1 MFKFFFVLFIFLS
14 CFLNAFSL
22 KEGFIKTLANNPDV
36 LVREN
41 ELKKI
46 EYDMDIAK
54 GLFYPTINFE
64 ASADN
69 SRTSRDSYT
78 PKNGRLE
85 SKDEYLLRL
94 NQPLYDGFESS
105 YEKKIQQNRY
115 ESAKFYLKEI
125 QNELALRYV
134 QNYINV
140 LKTNDMLNLSNE
152 SYNMS
157 KEMYNKTSR
166 KVEMGY
172 GTKLEYERAKGNLEE
187 SSVNLSIDKLSL
199 ADATQNLYDN
209 IQEEFDFASLT
220 HPIFSYN
227 LPNNEDEAL
236 RYGFL
241 NHPSVMVSLKNIDV
255 AIFEQKRDLKSF
267 HPDVNLVASYRLNDA
282 SYKENYTD
290 TSNEYKVGLELVYNL
305 YNGGK
310 DLANNKKLLQTIQ
323 EKKILLQKT
332 NQQISNK
339 LSLSW
344 NSYLLNAE
352 KLAKLEKFVKTRK
365 AVLDATYQEF
375 TLGTRDLGSVVDAHL
390 DYISTKRNVI
400 STTYDLLLAHY
411 RILDSIGI
419 LSDEILEQK
428 EKEIFEKND
437 SKINEI
443 LKNNIR

>member
-14 CFLNAFSL
+14 GFLNAFSL

-220 HPIFSYN
+220 HPI
-227 LPNNEDEAL
+227 L
-236 RYGFL
+236 
-241 NHPSVMVSLKNIDV
+241 M
-255 AIFEQKRDLKSF
+255 
-267 HPDVNLVASYRLNDA
+267 
-282 SYKENYTD
+282 
-290 TSNEYKVGLELVYNL
+290 
-305 YNGGK
+305 
-310 DLANNKKLLQTIQ
+310 KL
-323 EKKILLQKT
+323 
-332 NQQISNK
+332 
-339 LSLSW
+339 
-344 NSYLLNAE
+344 
-352 KLAKLEKFVKTRK
+352 
-365 AVLDATYQEF
+365 
-375 TLGTRDLGSVVDAHL
+375 
-390 DYISTKRNVI
+390 
-400 STTYDLLLAHY
+400 
-411 RILDSIGI
+411 
-419 LSDEILEQK
+419 
-428 EKEIFEKND
+428 
-437 SKINEI
+437 
-443 LKNNIR
+443 

>member
-1 MFKFFFVLFIFLS
+1 MYLFGVVI
-14 CFLNAFSL
+14 
-22 KEGFIKTLANNPDV
+22 
-36 LVREN
+36 
-41 ELKKI
+41 
-46 EYDMDIAK
+46 
-54 GLFYPTINFE
+54 
-64 ASADN
+64 
-69 SRTSRDSYT
+69 
-78 PKNGRLE
+78 
-85 SKDEYLLRL
+85 
-94 NQPLYDGFESS
+94 
-105 YEKKIQQNRY
+105 
-115 ESAKFYLKEI
+115 
-125 QNELALRYV
+125 
-134 QNYINV
+134 
-140 LKTNDMLNLSNE
+140 
-152 SYNMS
+152 
-157 KEMYNKTSR
+157 
-166 KVEMGY
+166 
-172 GTKLEYERAKGNLEE
+172 
-187 SSVNLSIDKLSL
+187 
-199 ADATQNLYDN
+199 
-209 IQEEFDFASLT
+209 
-220 HPIFSYN
+220 
-227 LPNNEDEAL
+227 
-236 RYGFL
+236 
-241 NHPSVMVSLKNIDV
+241 
-255 AIFEQKRDLKSF
+255 
-267 HPDVNLVASYRLNDA
+267 VASYRLNDA

-365 AVLDATYQEF
+365 AVLDTTYQEF

>member
-1 MFKFFFVLFIFLS
+1 MHFLWKKDLLKLYQIIQNILIKRKWIKKNSIWYWYSKWIILSNNKFW
-14 CFLNAFSL
+14 
-22 KEGFIKTLANNPDV
+22 
-36 LVREN
+36 R
-41 ELKKI
+41 
-46 EYDMDIAK
+46 
-54 GLFYPTINFE
+54 
-64 ASADN
+64 SADN

-115 ESAKFYLKEI
+115 ESAKFYLKEL

-140 LKTNDMLNLSNE
+140 LKTNEMLDLSNE

-157 KEMYNKTSR
+157 EDMYKKTSR

-199 ADATQNLYDN
+199 EDATQNLYDN
-209 IQEEFDFASLT
+209 IQEQFISSSLT
-220 HPIFSYN
+220 YPIFSYN
-227 LPNNEDEAL
+227 LPNTQKEAL
-236 RYGFL
+236 GYAFL

-255 AIFEQKRDLKSF
+255 AIFEQKRELKSF
-267 HPDVNLVASYRLNDA
+267 HPNVNLVATYRLNDA
-282 SYKENYTD
+282 SYKENYID

-310 DLANNKKLLQTIQ
+310 DFANNKKLLQTIQ

-339 LSLSW
+339 LALSW
-344 NSYLLNAE
+344 NSYLLNSE
-352 KLAKLEKFVKTRK
+352 KLEKLEKFVKTRK

-428 EKEIFEKND
+428 DKEIFEKNN

-443 LKNNIR
+443 LKNNIK

>member
-1 MFKFFFVLFIFLS
+1 
-14 CFLNAFSL
+14 
-22 KEGFIKTLANNPDV
+22 
-36 LVREN
+36 
-41 ELKKI
+41 
-46 EYDMDIAK
+46 
-54 GLFYPTINFE
+54 
-64 ASADN
+64 
-69 SRTSRDSYT
+69 
-78 PKNGRLE
+78 
-85 SKDEYLLRL
+85 
-94 NQPLYDGFESS
+94 
-105 YEKKIQQNRY
+105 
-115 ESAKFYLKEI
+115 
-125 QNELALRYV
+125 
-134 QNYINV
+134 
-140 LKTNDMLNLSNE
+140 
-152 SYNMS
+152 
-157 KEMYNKTSR
+157 MYNKTSR

-332 NQQISNK
+332 N
-339 LSLSW
+339 
-344 NSYLLNAE
+344 
-352 KLAKLEKFVKTRK
+352 
-365 AVLDATYQEF
+365 
-375 TLGTRDLGSVVDAHL
+375 
-390 DYISTKRNVI
+390 
-400 STTYDLLLAHY
+400 
-411 RILDSIGI
+411 
-419 LSDEILEQK
+419 
-428 EKEIFEKND
+428 
-437 SKINEI
+437 
-443 LKNNIR
+443 

>member
-1 MFKFFFVLFIFLS
+1 MFKISFIFLFVLYNIS
-14 CFLNAFSL
+14 NALSL
-22 KEGFIKTLANNPDV
+22 KEGFIKTLENNPDIQIK
-36 LVREN
+36 EN

-46 EYDMDIAK
+46 EYDIDIAN
-54 GLFYPTINFE
+54 GLFYPTINLE
-64 ASADN
+64 ITADN
-69 SRTSRDSYT
+69 SRTSIDSYS
-78 PKNGRLE
+78 PKNGELE
-85 SKDEYLLRL
+85 SKDEYLVKL

-105 YEKKIQQNRY
+105 YEKKIQQTRY
-115 ESAKFYLKEI
+115 EGAKFYLKEL
-125 QNELALRYV
+125 QNDLALKYV

-152 SYNMS
+152 SYRMS
-157 KEMYNKTSR
+157 EDIYNKTSK
-166 KVEMGY
+166 KVNMGY

-187 SSVNLSIDKLSL
+187 SIVNLSIDKLSL
-199 ADATQNLYDN
+199 VDATQNLYDN
-209 IQEEFDFASLT
+209 IQEEFNTSSLT
-220 HPIFSYN
+220 YPVFSFN
-227 LPNNEDEAL
+227 LPDNQDIAL
-236 RYGFL
+236 SYAFL
-241 NHPSVMVSLKNIDV
+241 NHPSVKVSLKNIDV
-255 AIFEQKRDLKSF
+255 AIFEQQRELKSF
-267 HPDVNLVASYRLNDA
+267 YPDLNLVATYRLNDA
-282 SYKENYTD
+282 AYKENIKD

-310 DLANNKKLLQTIQ
+310 DFANNKKLLQTIQ

-339 LSLSW
+339 LALSW
-344 NSYLLNAE
+344 NSYLLNSE
-352 KLAKLEKFVKTRK
+352 KLEKLEKFVKTRK
-365 AVLDATYQEF
+365 AVLDSTYQEF

-428 EKEIFEKND
+428 DKEIFEKNN

-443 LKNNIR
+443 LKNNIK

>member
-1 MFKFFFVLFIFLS
+1 MFKILFLLLIFLS
-14 CFLNAFSL
+14 SFLNAFSL
-22 KEGFIKTLANNPDV
+22 KEGFIKTLSNNPDI
-36 LVREN
+36 LIREN

-46 EYDMDIAK
+46 AYDIDIAN

-115 ESAKFYLKEI
+115 ESAKFYLKEL

-140 LKTNDMLNLSNE
+140 LKTHEMLDLSNE

-157 KEMYNKTSR
+157 EDMYKKTSR

-199 ADATQNLYDN
+199 EDATQNLYDN
-209 IQEEFDFASLT
+209 IQEQFISSSLT
-220 HPIFSYN
+220 YPIFSYN
-227 LPNNEDEAL
+227 LPNTQKEAL
-236 RYGFL
+236 GYAFL

-255 AIFEQKRDLKSF
+255 AIFEQKES
-267 HPDVNLVASYRLNDA
+267 
-282 SYKENYTD
+282 
-290 TSNEYKVGLELVYNL
+290 
-305 YNGGK
+305 
-310 DLANNKKLLQTIQ
+310 
-323 EKKILLQKT
+323 
-332 NQQISNK
+332 
-339 LSLSW
+339 
-344 NSYLLNAE
+344 
-352 KLAKLEKFVKTRK
+352 
-365 AVLDATYQEF
+365 
-375 TLGTRDLGSVVDAHL
+375 
-390 DYISTKRNVI
+390 
-400 STTYDLLLAHY
+400 
-411 RILDSIGI
+411 
-419 LSDEILEQK
+419 
-428 EKEIFEKND
+428 
-437 SKINEI
+437 
-443 LKNNIR
+443 

>member
-1 MFKFFFVLFIFLS
+1 M
-14 CFLNAFSL
+14 
-22 KEGFIKTLANNPDV
+22 
-36 LVREN
+36 
-41 ELKKI
+41 
-46 EYDMDIAK
+46 
-54 GLFYPTINFE
+54 
-64 ASADN
+64 
-69 SRTSRDSYT
+69 
-78 PKNGRLE
+78 
-85 SKDEYLLRL
+85 
-94 NQPLYDGFESS
+94 
-105 YEKKIQQNRY
+105 
-115 ESAKFYLKEI
+115 
-125 QNELALRYV
+125 ALRYV

-437 SKINEI
+437 SKIKKI
-443 LKNNIR
+443 